1 MMEIAYKVPFL
12 DMMDDLKDQIS
23 GWNRTA
29 IVSIFT
35 DIAEDLENDAE
46 NCDTSTNEVNSIAA
60 LARSALAA
68 LSEVSSPYSCTPAC
82 PENRPICTGRC
93 VFRGRVCYFGPC
105 SESEF
110 TKTARD
116 HIEQIMAKFESL
128 DDSDI
133 ECEVEDSPSYPFY
146 SRYGKL
152 NR

>member
-68 LSEVSSPYSCTPAC
+68 LSALQLHACLPRKSSHMHRTL
-82 PENRPICTGRC
+82 C
-93 VFRGRVCYFGPC
+93 VWRTRLLLWTMFRIGIY
-105 SESEF
+105 
-110 TKTARD
+110 
-116 HIEQIMAKFESL
+116 
-128 DDSDI
+128 
-133 ECEVEDSPSYPFY
+133 
-146 SRYGKL
+146 
-152 NR
+152 